1 LIELH
6 DVSQHYSVRPVLR
19 NISLR
24 IERGEVVVILGPN
37 GMGKS
42 TLLSVMAGVM
52 LPQKGYV
59 EIDGRR
65 RRSSDED
72 ELWIRKQTVY
82 LPDHP
87 WLPATRT
94 PREFL
99 IAVGRLYELEDDHL
113 MAHADQLLGLFD
125 LSKQAD
131 SAIRSL
137 SAGQQKKVAIAS
149 ALISEAPIMLLDEP
163 FSGGL
168 DPSGILT
175 LKRIIQHHVGRK
187 DATVVLTSPVPE
199 IVEEIAT
206 RIVVLQDGEILA
218 FDTIDG
224 LERMVGHRGSLGE
237 VLQLLIFP
245 ESTEKLDAYFQEFGR

>member
-1 LIELH
+1 M
-6 DVSQHYSVRPVLR
+6 LR

-42 TLLSVMAGVM
+42 TLLGVIAGVM

-59 EIDGRR
+59 EIEGRR
-65 RRSSDED
+65 RRASDED

-82 LPDHP
+82 LPDQP
-87 WLPATRT
+87 WLPANRT

-99 IAVGRLYELEDDHL
+99 IAVGRLYEVEDDRL
-113 MAHADQLLGLFD
+113 MAHADQLLSLFD
-125 LSKQAD
+125 LSSQAD
-131 SAIRSL
+131 SAISSL
-137 SAGQQKKVAIAS
+137 SAGQKKKVALGS

-168 DPSGILT
+168 DPSGITT
-175 LKRIIQHHVGRK
+175 LKRIIQHHTRRK
-187 DATVVLTSPVPE
+187 DVTIVLTSPVPE

-206 RIVVLQDGEILA
+206 RIVVLQDGQILA

-224 LERMVGHRGSLGE
+224 LERMVGHRGKLDE
-237 VLQLLIFP
+237 VLQRLIFP
-245 ESTEKLDAYFQEFGR
+245 ESTQKLDAYFQEFGR